1 MIDLD
6 ALAQAM
12 SDLDEASI
20 NAAVQNVMTK
30 TDNADDAHELVKA
43 FQQGMTKVGERYDSG
58 EYFVG
63 DLIFAGEIL
72 QTAMAELKPALSG
85 DSMEKKAKIVLATV
99 AGDLH
104 DIGKNIFRTMA
115 EASGFEVFD
124 LGIDVSVKEIVA
136 KVKEVHPEIVGLS
149 GVLTLALDSMKETVD
164 GLKAEGLRTNLKVI
178 IGGVPV
184 NENVCQKVGA
194 DDFSTNAA
202 DGVKICQRW
211 VG

>member
-12 SDLDEASI
+12 SDLDEGAI
-20 NAAVQNVMTK
+20 NEAVKKVMAK
-30 TDNADDAHELVKA
+30 TDNADDAQELIKA
-43 FQQGMTKVGERYDSG
+43 FQQGMNKVGERFDTG
-58 EYFVG
+58 EYFIG

-72 QTAMAELKPALSG
+72 QEAMDELKPALSG
-85 DSMEKKAKIVLATV
+85 DSLEKRAKIVLATV
-99 AGDLH
+99 EGDLH

-124 LGIDVSVKEIVA
+124 LGINVPVKIIVD
-136 KVKEVHPEIVGLS
+136 KVKEVNPEIVGLS
-149 GVLTLALDSMKETVD
+149 GVLTLALDSMKETID
-164 GLKAEGLRTNLKVI
+164 ILKAEGLRNDLKVI

-184 NENVCQKVGA
+184 NENVCQRVGA

>member
-1 MIDLD
+1 MVDLN
-6 ALAQAM
+6 ALTQAM
-12 SDLDEASI
+12 SDLDEDTV
-20 NAAVQNVMTK
+20 NEAVKEVLAK
-30 TDNADDAHELVKA
+30 EDNANDAQELIKA
-43 FQQGMTKVGERYDSG
+43 FQQGMTKVGERFDSG
-58 EYFVG
+58 EYFIG

-72 QTAMAELKPALSG
+72 QAAMDELKTALAGNSEAK
-85 DSMEKKAKIVLATV
+85 SAKIVLATV

-124 LGIDVSVKEIVA
+124 LGIDVPVNQIVD
-136 KVKEVHPEIVGLS
+136 KVKEVNPEIVGLS

-164 GLKAEGLRTNLKVI
+164 GLKAEGVRDNLKVI

-184 NENVCQKVGA
+184 NEIVCKSIGA

>member
-1 MIDLD
+1 MIDLN
-6 ALAQAM
+6 ASAQAM
-12 SDLDEASI
+12 SDLDEGAI
-20 NAAVQNVMTK
+20 NEVVDKVMAKADADAAQ
-30 TDNADDAHELVKA
+30 ELIKA
-43 FQQGMTKVGERYDSG
+43 FQQGMTKVGERFDSG
-58 EYFVG
+58 EYFIG

-72 QTAMAELKPALSG
+72 QAAMDKLKPALSG
-85 DSMEKKAKIVLATV
+85 DALEKRAKIVLATV
-99 AGDLH
+99 EGDLH

-124 LGIDVSVKEIVA
+124 LGIDVPVKIIVD
-136 KVKEVHPEIVGLS
+136 KVKEVNPEIVGLS
-149 GVLTLALDSMKETVD
+149 GVLTLALDSMRETVD
-164 GLKAEGLRTNLKVI
+164 ALKAEGLRNDLKVI

-184 NENVCQKVGA
+184 NENVCQRVGA

>member
-1 MIDLD
+1 
-6 ALAQAM
+6 M
-12 SDLDEASI
+12 SDLDEGAI
-20 NAAVQNVMTK
+20 NEVVDKVMAKADADAAQ
-30 TDNADDAHELVKA
+30 ELIKA
-43 FQQGMTKVGERYDSG
+43 FQQGMTKVGERFDSG
-58 EYFVG
+58 EYFIG

-72 QTAMAELKPALSG
+72 QAAMDKLKPALSG
-85 DSMEKKAKIVLATV
+85 DALEKRAKIVLATV
-99 AGDLH
+99 EGDLH

-124 LGIDVSVKEIVA
+124 LGIDVPVKIIVD
-136 KVKEVHPEIVGLS
+136 KVKEVNPEIVGLS
-149 GVLTLALDSMKETVD
+149 GVLTLALDSMRETVD
-164 GLKAEGLRTNLKVI
+164 ALKAEGLRNDLKVI

-184 NENVCQKVGA
+184 NENVCQRVGA

>member
-1 MIDLD
+1 VIDLN
-6 ALAQAM
+6 ASAQAM
-12 SDLDEASI
+12 SDLDEGAI
-20 NAAVQNVMTK
+20 NEVVDKVMAKADADAAQ
-30 TDNADDAHELVKA
+30 ELIKA
-43 FQQGMTKVGERYDSG
+43 FQQGMTKVGERFDSG
-58 EYFVG
+58 EYFIG

-72 QTAMAELKPALSG
+72 QAAMDKLKPALSG
-85 DSMEKKAKIVLATV
+85 DALEKRAKIVLATV
-99 AGDLH
+99 EGDLH

-124 LGIDVSVKEIVA
+124 LGIDVPVKIIVD
-136 KVKEVHPEIVGLS
+136 KVKEVNPEIVGLS
-149 GVLTLALDSMKETVD
+149 GVLTLALDSMRETVD
-164 GLKAEGLRTNLKVI
+164 ALKAEGLRNDLKVI

-184 NENVCQKVGA
+184 NENVCQRVGA